1 MYRVAEERLLA
12 AGLAW
17 YEISNWA
24 RPSHASRHNLGYWT
38 GRAWEAAGPGAHAFD
53 GRTRRWNA
61 ARFDRYLEALS
72 PVDGT
77 PPRLPPGGRDTG
89 PTDGARAFASEAA
102 ILALR
107 TNAGMPAA
115 ALDQPA
121 LHAAL
126 AWGLDEGLLE
136 QRSVDR
142 LVLTVTG
149 RLLADELFVRLL

>member
-1 MYRVAEERLLA
+1 
-12 AGLAW
+12 
-17 YEISNWA
+17 
-24 RPSHASRHNLGYWT
+24 
-38 GRAWEAAGPGAHAFD
+38 
-53 GRTRRWNA
+53 
-61 ARFDRYLEALS
+61 
-72 PVDGT
+72 
-77 PPRLPPGGRDTG
+77 
-89 PTDGARAFASEAA
+89 
-102 ILALR
+102 
-107 TNAGMPAA
+107 MPAA